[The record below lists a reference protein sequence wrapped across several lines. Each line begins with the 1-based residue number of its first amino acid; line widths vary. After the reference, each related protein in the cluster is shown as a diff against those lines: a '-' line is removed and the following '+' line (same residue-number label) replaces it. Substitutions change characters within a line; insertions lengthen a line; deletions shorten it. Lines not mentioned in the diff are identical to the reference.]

1 MAHRY
6 GTAERG
12 DGITAPKDVSGR
24 PSLDRTSRYAT
35 VVHMANERLRAAIAG
50 SGLTFAAL
58 SERIGVDPKT
68 IERWISTDR
77 LPHRTNRQAL
87 CVALGRDEEFLWPA
101 AVSEARA
108 ESASQAEF
116 VTIHANR
123 GSVPAGT
130 WQSLLEGAEESI
142 DLLAFAA
149 SFLHDTI
156 PDFDDLLVKKAR
168 EGVRVRLVFGDPA
181 GQAVRIRGEEED
193 IGESLAGRCSLTW
206 KYLRPCLGVHGIEAR
221 AHDTT
226 LYSSIFRF
234 DEDLFAN
241 THAYGAPANH
251 SPVLHLHRVSGGR
264 LFPHFMDAFERVWE
278 TASLVENARVA

>member
-1 MAHRY
+1 
-6 GTAERG
+6 
-12 DGITAPKDVSGR
+12 
-24 PSLDRTSRYAT
+24 
-35 VVHMANERLRAAIAG
+35 MANERLRSAIAA
-50 SGLTFAAL
+50 SGMTTAAL
-58 SERIGVDPKT
+58 SEQIGVDPKT
-68 IERWISTDR
+68 TERWISTDR

-87 CVALGRDEEFLWPA
+87 CAALRRDEEFLWPA
-101 AVSEARA
+101 AVSDARTQ
-108 ESASQAEF
+108 SASQAEF
-116 VTIHANR
+116 VAIHPNR

-130 WQSLLEGAEESI
+130 WQSLLEGAEETI

-156 PDFDDLLVKKAR
+156 PDFDDLLVRKAR
-168 EGVRVRLVFGDPA
+168 AGVRVRLLFGDPS

-193 IGESLAGRCSLTW
+193 IGDSLSGRCSLTW
-206 KYLRPCLGVHGIEAR
+206 KYLRPCLAAQGIEAR

-251 SPVLHLHRVSGGR
+251 SPVMHLHRVSGGR

-278 TASLVENARVA
+278 SAAVVGKERVA

>member
-1 MAHRY
+1 
-6 GTAERG
+6 
-12 DGITAPKDVSGR
+12 
-24 PSLDRTSRYAT
+24 
-35 VVHMANERLRAAIAG
+35 MANERLRSAIAG
-50 SGLTFAAL
+50 SGFTFAAL
-58 SERIGVDPKT
+58 GEQIGVDPKT
-68 IERWISTDR
+68 IERWVSKDR

-87 CVALGRDEEFLWPA
+87 SAALSRDEEFLWPA
-101 AVSEARA
+101 AVSESRA
-108 ESASQAEF
+108 QSASQAEF
-116 VTIHANR
+116 VAIHPNR
-123 GSVPAGT
+123 GSVPPGT
-130 WQSLLEGAEESI
+130 WQSLLERAEESI

-156 PDFDDLLVKKAR
+156 PDFDDLLVRKAR
-168 EGVRVRLVFGDPA
+168 AGVRVRLLFGDPS
-181 GQAVRIRGEEED
+181 GKAVRIRGEEED

-206 KYLRPCLGVHGIEAR
+206 KYLRPCLGVQGIEAR

-264 LFPHFMDAFERVWE
+264 LFPHFVDAFERVWV
-278 TASLVENARVA
+278 TADIVEKEQVA